1 MTGKRGGGNPVPVSD
16 LATEI
21 LDPVMRRRAG
31 VSIGLVQS
39 WDEIVGTRLAGR
51 TRPEKIQWP
60 RRMNEDDP
68 FEPAVLVIACEG
80 AAALHLQHETA
91 EVVGRVNSFL
101 GFPAIGRIRIV
112 QKPVRQPEAPP
123 RSRPRTLTA
132 PEKARLAAAVGGIED
147 DGLRQSLER
156 LGASILGSR
165 DSGVR

>member
-39 WDEIVGTRLAGR
+39 WDEIVGPRLAGR

-60 RRMNEDDP
+60 RRLSDDDP

-91 EVVGRVNSFL
+91 EVIGRVNAYL

-112 QKPVRQPEAPP
+112 QKPVRQTFEPAKP
-123 RSRPRTLTA
+123 RPRALTSS
-132 PEKARLAAAVGGIED
+132 EKARLAATVGGIED
-147 DGLRQSLER
+147 DGLREALER
-156 LGASILGSR
+156 LGESVLGSR
-165 DSGVR
+165 GAGDR